1 MNFFPSRDAAVE
13 FVTAFLRLVE
23 HRDLDEASLCLS
35 QEVKIIFPGRRRFT
49 DLHEQVASSRT
60 RFITVQKEFER
71 FDVIDNPHSVVVY
84 AIGEL
89 SGTDAHG
96 REFSGVRFIDRFTII
111 DGLITEHTVW
121 NDFAAA
127 G

>member
-1 MNFFPSRDAAVE
+1 MNYFPSRDAAVE
-13 FVTAFLRLVE
+13 FVTRFLRLVE
-23 HRDLDEASLCLS
+23 QRDLVEASQCLAE
-35 QEVKIIFPGRRRFT
+35 EVEITFPGGRRFT
-49 DLHEQVASSRT
+49 NLYEQVASSRT

-71 FDVIDNPHSVVVY
+71 FDVMDDPHSVVVY

-89 SGTDAHG
+89 SGTDAH
-96 REFSGVRFIDRFTII
+96 RRQFSGVRFIDRFTII